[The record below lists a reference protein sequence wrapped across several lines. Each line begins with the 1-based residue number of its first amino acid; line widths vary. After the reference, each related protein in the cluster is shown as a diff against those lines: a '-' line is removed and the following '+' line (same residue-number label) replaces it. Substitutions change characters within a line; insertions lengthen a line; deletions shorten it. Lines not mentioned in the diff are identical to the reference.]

1 MGGEVVRWFPPPPQA
16 LHNNAVSKPTPSNH
30 AARRFLAPAS
40 AATPANHNKAKS
52 PNTPLNPVMPGG
64 TNLPCGGASDGAVVE
79 TATAT
84 VADAVPF
91 GVTVLGVSVQVASDG
106 APLRLR

>member
-1 MGGEVVRWFPPPPQA
+1 
-16 LHNNAVSKPTPSNH
+16 
-30 AARRFLAPAS
+30 
-40 AATPANHNKAKS
+40 
-52 PNTPLNPVMPGG
+52 MPGG